1 MNLPFFRSH
10 LPTLEE
16 LEEKR
21 AQRARGINGMIK
33 VTGIIILVMVAI
45 ITSMLLLSP
54 VLELHRLEQERER
67 AYQKLKQAKNNET
80 EAYNKLT
87 WMSDTEY
94 FENMIRDVF
103 NMAKE
108 GETVIRR
115 PVSEHEQQTEKE
127 ASSKKQPK
135 KKALRD

>member
-1 MNLPFFRSH
+1 
-10 LPTLEE
+10 
-16 LEEKR
+16 
-21 AQRARGINGMIK
+21 MIK

-67 AYQKLKQAKNNET
+67 VNQKLKQAKNNET